1 MVRSASCFGVV
12 KVGYRKIV
20 LLHGHVTSEVY
31 QDAISVVLPFV
42 KRHGMLAAGRGDLP
56 HVKIDAGAQV
66 DEGYSHPHTK
76 ARDFIG
82 PQLSGEQL
90 VDWGHRSGESNANH
104 IER

>member
-1 MVRSASCFGVV
+1 MVSSASYFVVV
-12 KVGYRKIV
+12 KVGYRKLV

-31 QDAISVVLPFV
+31 QDVISVVLPFV
-42 KRHGMLAAGRGDLP
+42 KRYSMLAAVRGDLP
-56 HVKIDAGAQV
+56 HLKIDAGVPV

-76 ARDFIG
+76 ARDLIG
-82 PQLSGEQL
+82 PQPGGEHL